1 MSGSELAGKR
11 YQPLF
16 YYFLEL
22 FSVAFKVLSDE
33 YVKDDSGTGI
43 VHCAPAFGEDDY
55 RVCLNAVIIAS
66 AAAIQEVE
74 RHSSEMWAGKWG
86 GWPKFLMISTG
97 SGLIKHL
104 VHCMQGAC
112 SDEVKQGSD
121 GIGDTTAVHTG
132 KVGDWSGGVVG
143 SGYNRKYKILHPL
156 SRLDSSPTTPRPKAI
171 PTTPQKRVYEVVAK
185 PMVESVLEGY
195 NGTIMA
201 YGQTG
206 TSKTF
211 TLGKLGEEDA
221 ADRGIMVRAME
232 DILADTSSEQGSV
245 TVSDL
250 QVTAFGLSLHWCWW
264 GFPCLDFT
272 SLWATTSSFACLHI
286 SEVTTS
292 FPRIRSDI
300 TTYVCI
306 SELGGNAGPHSVTI
320 TEFSAVGDGVTIN
333 THAFTNAI
341 FYLNSFEDKGG
352 AQLYVPAGRWLTG
365 SFKLI
370 SHLTLF
376 LDKEVVMLGSQVCS
390 FCPIP
395 YLVFSCTLLAR
406 HSIALR

>member
-1 MSGSELAGKR
+1 MLIA
-11 YQPLF
+11 
-16 YYFLEL
+16 
-22 FSVAFKVLSDE
+22 VAIE
-33 YVKDDSGTGI
+33 RRG
-43 VHCAPAFGEDDY
+43 
-55 RVCLNAVIIAS
+55 RWVI
-66 AAAIQEVE
+66 
-74 RHSSEMWAGKWG
+74 GLT
-86 GWPKFLMISTG
+86 GWPPSLNS
-97 SGLIKHL
+97 S
-104 VHCMQGAC
+104 
-112 SDEVKQGSD
+112 
-121 GIGDTTAVHTG
+121 
-132 KVGDWSGGVVG
+132 
-143 SGYNRKYKILHPL
+143 
-156 SRLDSSPTTPRPKAI
+156 SSPTTPRPKAI
-171 PTTPQKRVYEVVAK
+171 PTAPQKRVYEVVAK
-185 PMVESVLEGY
+185 PVVESVLEGY
-195 NGTIMA
+195 NGTNMA

-206 TSKTF
+206 TRKTF

-232 DILADTSSEQGSV
+232 DILADTSSEQGSGV
-245 TVSDL
+245 GGVSL
-250 QVTAFGLSLHWCWW
+250 AYILLLFG
-264 GFPCLDFT
+264 
-272 SLWATTSSFACLHI
+272 AIASSFACLHI

-300 TTYVCI
+300 TIDVCI

-320 TEFSAVGDGVTIN
+320 TEFGAVGDGVTIN

-365 SFKLI
+365 SFKMT

-376 LDKEVVMLGSQVCS
+376 LDKDVVMLGSQVCS